1 MSSRFWRMILFVA
14 VVAAPLLLLG
24 GCSNGAPRPGKVR
37 VVATFSVLNDLVMN
51 VAGDSAEVVTLVGPD
66 GDAHTFEPTP
76 KDGISFA

>member
-1 MSSRFWRMILFVA
+1 MSGRFWRMSLLA

-24 GCSNGAPRPGKVR
+24 GCSNGARRPGKVR
-37 VVATFSVLNDLVMN
+37 VVATYSVLNDLVMN

-76 KDGISFA
+76 KDGISLA